1 MTAVTGARGG
11 QKEYQD
17 SIRLADDVL
26 VQGLRDL
33 LGAKLVAYIGAV
45 KETRAGRQWA
55 DGERKPS
62 ADVMHR
68 LRTAYRVAALL
79 AERDSRAV
87 VQAWFQGM
95 NPQLDDVPP
104 APAPR
109 RAAGRRR
116 PAEAGRCTRVRGSRL
131 IGGFCTTDRGRARR

>member
-11 QKEYQD
+11 LKAHQD
-17 SIRLADDVL
+17 SIRLPDPEL
-26 VQGLRDL
+26 VRDL
-33 LGAKLVAYIGAV
+33 QGPARGEARRLHRFGEGNP
-45 KETRAGRQWA
+45 GRPA
-55 DGERKPS
+55 MGRGERKPS

-68 LRTAYRVAALL
+68 CTAYHVAALL

-104 APAPR
+104 AR
-109 RAAGRRR
+109 LLREGQLDDAG
-116 PAEAGRCTRVRGSRL
+116 PHVLA
-131 IGGFCTTDRGRARR
+131 ARRSRRQADRRILHN